1 MGARVPGGA
10 QQVKAALD
18 SLCND
23 GTPFSLADALCA
35 AELYAKLGYSTR
47 HVFMED
53 MPALSLSRRGVLASF
68 ADLLAPMLAKFRCL
82 PPDPPERPHIGH
94 CLVIL
99 RDRTHGAPLV
109 PVVVPEQ
116 FVADWEADRLT
127 VVQNPM
133 VQCVCDTAPSVRC
146 PVECGARGPVVCRE
160 QQEELDDAGR
170 REDDRRSECSLQSGA
185 DTVVNRHLDDQR
197 MIMWSLHATYVD
209 GLPGQGVVYNGPL
222 ISAEHVE
229 AVYDELRGAGA
240 VSATLATSV
249 CQHIQAEI
257 KAHLDRLRDYPFGAG
272 TKRTVPAAGDMSP
285 PPAKSF
291 RTDSSPAVDPRP
303 ANGAFGAAVPVAQ
316 PVPGGQHVPTATFP
330 AAMSP
335 AAFSEGYDAW
345 LANAKVLIKD
355 ESERY
360 LIRVEAEPDS
370 SGLAGGKIFLNNW
383 MHHNRA
389 SAAKNSEEALPGAFV
404 LLCLIAFVLDT
415 ILCNRGDVHI
425 GPVPSQR
432 GAASPARVAPARSA
446 GRPADLG
453 ALQDAIAALDPVAQ
467 TDSKTR
473 TLFPVGLEQW
483 KSVGLKPL
491 DDVKAIVDTC
501 GFGVKKAGAKT
512 DAHFAGRASTLE
524 SINTAADVHPV
535 LAETIFLA
543 CRGRITV
550 ASNQVATPGQLMTA
564 ARISA
569 FEKKRTGED
578 PMAPLL
584 MILHRFVRELKNMT
598 TYQLNDD
605 VWEYVKEHAVSV
617 FSFVCNPARDVENSD
632 GRVKTLN
639 LPRPYVQ
646 KYAVYRPPPVCK
658 RHQRLPNGLLPV
670 GSDERARFVGLHQA

>member
-1 MGARVPGGA
+1 
-10 QQVKAALD
+10 
-18 SLCND
+18 
-23 GTPFSLADALCA
+23 
-35 AELYAKLGYSTR
+35 
-47 HVFMED
+47 
-53 MPALSLSRRGVLASF
+53 
-68 ADLLAPMLAKFRCL
+68 
-82 PPDPPERPHIGH
+82 
-94 CLVIL
+94 
-99 RDRTHGAPLV
+99 
-109 PVVVPEQ
+109 
-116 FVADWEADRLT
+116 
-127 VVQNPM
+127 
-133 VQCVCDTAPSVRC
+133 
-146 PVECGARGPVVCRE
+146 
-160 QQEELDDAGR
+160 
-170 REDDRRSECSLQSGA
+170 
-185 DTVVNRHLDDQR
+185 

-209 GLPGQGVVYNGPL
+209 GLQGMVYNGPL

-249 CQHIQAEI
+249 CGHIQAEI
-257 KAHLDRLRDYPFGAG
+257 KAHLDRLRVDPFAVGS
-272 TKRTVPAAGDMSP
+272 KRTVPAAGYRSP

-291 RTDSSPAVDPRP
+291 RTDSSPAADPRP
-303 ANGAFGAAVPVAQ
+303 PNGACGAAVPVAQ
-316 PVPGGQHVPTATFP
+316 PVPAQHVPTVTFP
-330 AAMSP
+330 AAISP
-335 AAFSEGYDAW
+335 AAFSAGYDVW

-370 SGLAGGKIFLNNW
+370 SGLVGSKIFLNNW

-389 SAAKNSEEALPGAFV
+389 SAAKDGAELLPSAFM
-404 LLCLIAFVLDT
+404 LLCLTAFVLDT

-467 TDSKTR
+467 TDVKTR
-473 TLFPVGLEQW
+473 TLFPVGLDQW

-501 GFGVKKAGAKT
+501 GFGLKKAGAKT

-535 LAETIFLA
+535 LAETISLA
-543 CRGRITV
+543 LRGRITV

-598 TYQLNDD
+598 TYQLCDD

-617 FSFVCNPARDVENSD
+617 FSFVCNPVRDVENSD

-639 LPRPYVQ
+639 LPRPYVP
-646 KYAVYRPPPVCK
+646 KYAVYRPRK

-670 GSDERARFVGLHQA
+670 GSDERARFVGLLQA